1 MKHITRLRKICKE
14 IEHVENYNQAAQD
27 NFHGWILHH
36 RLELTLEN
44 EQAHTAEELIRLNMY
59 YDRPYFELIF
69 MKRSEHTKLHNIAKG
84 KAGLYETRKCKISE
98 SVKRAYKE
106 GRINVNGQNN
116 PMYGK
121 TPWNKGKR
129 KPKVKKGPTGFHVC
143 SEETKMKIAEAKR
156 KYWENKKKRVIE

>member
-14 IEHVENYNQAAQD
+14 IEHVENYNQAEQD

-84 KAGLYETRKCKISE
+84 KAGLYEARKCKISE
-98 SVKRAYKE
+98 SVKQAYKE
-106 GRINVNGQNN
+106 GRLNKSGQNN
-116 PMYGK
+116 GMFGK
-121 TPWNKGKR
+121 LPWNKGKR
-129 KPKVKKGPTGFHVC
+129 KPKVKKGPKGFHVC
-143 SEETKMKIAEAKR
+143 SKETKMKIAEAKR
-156 KYWENKKKRVIE
+156 KYWENKKKREIE

>member
-1 MKHITRLRKICKE
+1 MKHITKLRKICKE

-59 YDRPYFELIF
+59 YNRPYFELIF

-84 KAGLYETRKCKISE
+84 KAGLYEARKNKISE

-106 GRINVNGQNN
+106 GRLNSSGQNN
-116 PMYGK
+116 GMFGKKSWCYGK
-121 TPWNKGKR
+121 HLP
-129 KPKVKKGPTGFHVC
+129 
-143 SEETKMKIAEAKR
+143 EETRRKISETK
-156 KYWENKKKRVIE
+156 KKKRVN